1 MIRRPFR
8 PLAGASSRSRR
19 RTGRPSAGTSR
30 CRDAASRE
38 YGSEFLG
45 YSWLGKFFD
54 RVKVAISFRFGKCC
68 PRAGFPSRGRPCRR
82 HGAGSVFRHCRFC
95 PCRETA
101 CRGRFCPGKAVSGS
115 FSGVVPTARPERV
128 GGRSRHRASK
138 TVFPA
143 GIRMAGPNGL
153 PPPCGNREVAF
164 LAIRRHGR
172 LSRAGFCPQVRKAV
186 FVISIFL
193 STTCGSARRSAALWD
208 CRPAC
213 RSGGLPILRA

>member
-68 PRAGFPSRGRPCRR
+68 PRTGFPSRGRPCRR

-101 CRGRFCPGKAVSGS
+101 CRGRFRPGKAVSGS

-128 GGRSRHRASK
+128 GRRSRHRASK

-164 LAIRRHGR
+164 LRSGGAAGC
-172 LSRAGFCPQVRKAV
+172 RAQA
-186 FVISIFL
+186 
-193 STTCGSARRSAALWD
+193 SARRFGKLF
-208 CRPAC
+208 
-213 RSGGLPILRA
+213 L